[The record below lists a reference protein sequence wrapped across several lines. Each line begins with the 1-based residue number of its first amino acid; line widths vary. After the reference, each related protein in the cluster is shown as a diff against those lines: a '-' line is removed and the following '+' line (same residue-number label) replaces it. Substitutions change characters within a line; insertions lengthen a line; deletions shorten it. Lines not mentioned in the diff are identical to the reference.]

1 MRGST
6 RDNLNSVKR
15 ACQRSAAVTNLE
27 MKRGMDSLL
36 MIAHAAPGV
45 GAFAMVVGILQALKA
60 LSMPMPPS
68 GVCDCAGGPGEAFVL
83 PAAGLLV
90 ASLTMFC
97 HGVLSAKVEQFRAEM
112 EAASLQ
118 LMNDLVRPSTNI

>member
-1 MRGST
+1 MQSGVL
-6 RDNLNSVKR
+6 DAVER
-15 ACQRSAAVTNLE
+15 ACQRSAATTNLE
-27 MKRGMDSLL
+27 MKRGVGSLL
-36 MIAHAAPGV
+36 MIARAAPGL

-60 LSMPMPPS
+60 LSMPPNAA
-68 GVCDCAGGPGEAFVL
+68 CDCAGGPGEAFVL

-90 ASLTMFC
+90 ASLAMFF
-97 HGVLSAKVEQFRAEM
+97 HGVLSAKGDTFRAEM